1 MDKGTTIKGTT
12 IKGMTIKG
20 TNDNTNDSREN
31 CLIND
36 VRDTFKNIT
45 FSKFQKS
52 KARCELIKSLCDEKI
67 ENACYWSAEF
77 ICSGHYLELWDI
89 ILYFVYKYIHNGN
102 PKLAL
107 YLNMR
112 YNNFEN
118 IINNGYS
125 QNILVLRNNDKIRR
139 LFCEII
145 CVLCYSLKKNV
156 ICEIKLDKHESFD
169 IASMSERFK
178 APNVSYIEYILKD
191 DDPKELII
199 PINELVYNL
208 INKNIINVYYW
219 LEWII
224 EYENICKKKKK
235 KCACENRSFA
245 PKGSSHDIIWI
256 IWDILL
262 YYSDPSLTSRTYNIH
277 NNNENNKKNNNE
289 NNNNENNKNNNN
301 EIKYKIIKSLLELFV
316 IKYSNNVKKKRKFIM
331 YFAFA
336 LLIEHYPLNS
346 AIITHPEKIE
356 AIVSKIDNIYKDIK
370 KNEVSPKTD
379 YLFTNLNKSN
389 MEKTI
394 EKIELINS
402 L

>member
-1 MDKGTTIKGTT
+1 MIQGTTIQGTTIQGTTDKGTPIQGT
-12 IKGMTIKG
+12 
-20 TNDNTNDSREN
+20 NTNDSRDN
-31 CLIND
+31 FLIND
-36 VRDTFKNIT
+36 VRSTFKNIT
-45 FSKFQKS
+45 FSNFQKS
-52 KARCELIKSLCDEKI
+52 KARYELIKSLCDEKI

-112 YNNFEN
+112 YNNFET

-125 QNILVLRNNDKIRR
+125 QNILVLRNNDKIRK

-145 CVLCYSLKKNV
+145 CVLCYSVKKNV
-156 ICEIKLDKHESFD
+156 ICDIKLDKHESFD

-245 PKGSSHDIIWI
+245 PKGSTHDIIWI

-262 YYSDPSLTSRTYNIH
+262 YYSDPSLTSRTYNLH
-277 NNNENNKKNNNE
+277 T
-289 NNNNENNKNNNN
+289 NNNNNNNN

-316 IKYSNNVKKKRKFIM
+316 IKYSNSVKKKRKYIM

-336 LLIEHYPLNS
+336 LLIEHNPINS
-346 AIITHPEKIE
+346 AIITYPEKIE

-370 KNEVSPKTD
+370 KNEISPKTD

-389 MEKTI
+389 IEKTM
-394 EKIELINS
+394 EKIELINNF
-402 L
+402 

>member
-1 MDKGTTIKGTT
+1 MDKGTNIT
-12 IKGMTIKG
+12 
-20 TNDNTNDSREN
+20 DSREN

-36 VRDTFKNIT
+36 VRDSFKNIT

-52 KARCELIKSLCDEKI
+52 KARYELIKSLCDEKI

-112 YNNFEN
+112 YNNFET
-118 IINNGYS
+118 IINNGYG

-245 PKGSSHDIIWI
+245 PKGSTHDIIWI

-277 NNNENNKKNNNE
+277 NNNYNNN
-289 NNNNENNKNNNN
+289 NNNN
-301 EIKYKIIKSLLELFV
+301 EIKYKIIKSLLDLFV
-316 IKYSNNVKKKRKFIM
+316 IKYSNNVKKKRKYIM

-336 LLIEHYPLNS
+336 LLIEQNPLNS
-346 AIITHPEKIE
+346 ALITHPEKIE
-356 AIVSKIDNIYKDIK
+356 AIVSKIDNVYKDIK

-389 MEKTI
+389 IEKTI

>member
-1 MDKGTTIKGTT
+1 MIQGTIDNGT
-12 IKGMTIKG
+12 
-20 TNDNTNDSREN
+20 NTNDSRDN
-31 CLIND
+31 FLIND
-36 VRDTFKNIT
+36 VRSTFKNIT
-45 FSKFQKS
+45 FSNFQKS
-52 KARCELIKSLCDEKI
+52 KARYELIKSLCDEKI

-112 YNNFEN
+112 YNNFET

-125 QNILVLRNNDKIRR
+125 QNILVLRNNDKIRK
-139 LFCEII
+139 LFCEIM
-145 CVLCYSLKKNV
+145 CVLCYSIKKNV

-169 IASMSERFK
+169 ISSMSERFK
-178 APNVSYIEYILKD
+178 APNITYIEYILKD

-245 PKGSSHDIIWI
+245 PKGSSHDIVWI

-262 YYSDPSLTSRTYNIH
+262 YYSDPSLTNRTYNIH
-277 NNNENNKKNNNE
+277 NNN
-289 NNNNENNKNNNN
+289 NNNNNNKNNN

-316 IKYSNNVKKKRKFIM
+316 IKYSNNVKKKRKYIM

-336 LLIEHYPLNS
+336 LLIEHNPLNS
-346 AIITHPEKIE
+346 ALITYPEKIE

-370 KNEVSPKTD
+370 KNEISPKTD

-389 MEKTI
+389 IEKTM
-394 EKIELINS
+394 EKIELINNF
-402 L
+402 

>member
-1 MDKGTTIKGTT
+1 MDKGTNIKGTTIKGTT
-12 IKGMTIKG
+12 
-20 TNDNTNDSREN
+20 DNTNDSREN

-36 VRDTFKNIT
+36 VRDSFKNIT

-52 KARCELIKSLCDEKI
+52 KARSELIKSLCDEKI

-112 YNNFEN
+112 YNNFET
-118 IINNGYS
+118 IINNGYG

-245 PKGSSHDIIWI
+245 PKGSTHDIIWI

-277 NNNENNKKNNNE
+277 NNNNNSNNS
-289 NNNNENNKNNNN
+289 NNSNNN

-316 IKYSNNVKKKRKFIM
+316 IKYSNNVKKKRKYIM

-336 LLIEHYPLNS
+336 LLIEQNPLNS
-346 AIITHPEKIE
+346 ALITHPEKIE
-356 AIVSKIDNIYKDIK
+356 AIVSKIDNVYKDIK

-389 MEKTI
+389 IEKTI

>member
-1 MDKGTTIKGTT
+1 MIQGTTIQGTTIKGTT
-12 IKGMTIKG
+12 IQDT
-20 TNDNTNDSREN
+20 NTNDSRDN
-31 CLIND
+31 FLIND
-36 VRDTFKNIT
+36 VRNTFKNIT
-45 FSKFQKS
+45 FSNFQKS
-52 KARCELIKSLCDEKI
+52 KARYELIKSLCDEKI

-112 YNNFEN
+112 YNNFET

-125 QNILVLRNNDKIRR
+125 QNILVLRNNDKIRK

-145 CVLCYSLKKNV
+145 CVLCYSVKKNV
-156 ICEIKLDKHESFD
+156 ICDIKLDKHESFD

-245 PKGSSHDIIWI
+245 PKGSSHDIVWI

-262 YYSDPSLTSRTYNIH
+262 YYSDPSLTNRTYNIH
-277 NNNENNKKNNNE
+277 NNN
-289 NNNNENNKNNNN
+289 NNNNNNKNNN

-316 IKYSNNVKKKRKFIM
+316 IKYSNNVKKKRKYIM

-336 LLIEHYPLNS
+336 LLIEHNPLNS
-346 AIITHPEKIE
+346 ALITYPEKIE

-370 KNEVSPKTD
+370 KNEISPKTD

-389 MEKTI
+389 IEKTM
-394 EKIELINS
+394 EKIELINNF
-402 L
+402 

>member
-1 MDKGTTIKGTT
+1 MIQGTSDNGT
-12 IKGMTIKG
+12 
-20 TNDNTNDSREN
+20 NTNDSRDN
-31 CLIND
+31 FLIND
-36 VRDTFKNIT
+36 VRSTFKNIT
-45 FSKFQKS
+45 FSNFQKS
-52 KARCELIKSLCDEKI
+52 KARYELIKSLCDEKI

-112 YNNFEN
+112 YNNFET

-125 QNILVLRNNDKIRR
+125 QNILVLRNNDKIRK
-139 LFCEII
+139 LFCEIM
-145 CVLCYSLKKNV
+145 CVLCYSIKKNV

-169 IASMSERFK
+169 ISSMSERFK
-178 APNVSYIEYILKD
+178 APNITYIEYILKD

-245 PKGSSHDIIWI
+245 PKGSSHDIVWI

-262 YYSDPSLTSRTYNIH
+262 YYSDPSLTNRTYNIH
-277 NNNENNKKNNNE
+277 NNNNNK
-289 NNNNENNKNNNN
+289 NNN

-316 IKYSNNVKKKRKFIM
+316 IKYSNNVKKKRKYIM

-336 LLIEHYPLNS
+336 LLIEHNPLNS
-346 AIITHPEKIE
+346 ALITYPEKIE

-370 KNEVSPKTD
+370 KNEISPKTD

-389 MEKTI
+389 IEKTM
-394 EKIELINS
+394 EKIELISNF
-402 L
+402 

>member
-1 MDKGTTIKGTT
+1 MIQGTTIQGTTIKGTT
-12 IKGMTIKG
+12 DKG
-20 TNDNTNDSREN
+20 TTDKGTNTNDSRDN
-31 CLIND
+31 FLIND
-36 VRDTFKNIT
+36 VRNTFKNIT
-45 FSKFQKS
+45 FSNFQKS
-52 KARCELIKSLCDEKI
+52 KARYELIKSLCDEKI

-112 YNNFEN
+112 YNNFET

-125 QNILVLRNNDKIRR
+125 QNILVLRNNDKIRK

-145 CVLCYSLKKNV
+145 CVLCYSVKKNV

-169 IASMSERFK
+169 ISSMSERFK

-262 YYSDPSLTSRTYNIH
+262 YYSDPSLTSRTYNLY
-277 NNNENNKKNNNE
+277 
-289 NNNNENNKNNNN
+289 NNNNNNNN

-316 IKYSNNVKKKRKFIM
+316 IKYSNSVKKKRKYIM

-336 LLIEHYPLNS
+336 LLIEHNPINS
-346 AIITHPEKIE
+346 AIITYPEKIE

-370 KNEVSPKTD
+370 KNEISPKTD

-389 MEKTI
+389 IEKTM
-394 EKIELINS
+394 EKIELINNF
-402 L
+402 

>member
-1 MDKGTTIKGTT
+1 MIQGTTIKGTT
-12 IKGMTIKG
+12 IKGTTDKGTTDKG
-20 TNDNTNDSREN
+20 TNINDSRDN
-31 CLIND
+31 FLIND
-36 VRDTFKNIT
+36 VRNTFKNIT
-45 FSKFQKS
+45 FSNFQKS
-52 KARCELIKSLCDEKI
+52 KARYELIKSLCDEKI

-112 YNNFEN
+112 YNNFET

-125 QNILVLRNNDKIRR
+125 QNILVLRNNDKIRK

-145 CVLCYSLKKNV
+145 CVLCYSVKKNV

-169 IASMSERFK
+169 ISSMSERFK

-262 YYSDPSLTSRTYNIH
+262 YYSDPSLTSRTYNLH
-277 NNNENNKKNNNE
+277 SNNKNNN
-289 NNNNENNKNNNN
+289 NNNNNNN

-316 IKYSNNVKKKRKFIM
+316 IKYSNSVKKKRKYIM

-336 LLIEHYPLNS
+336 LLIEHNPINS
-346 AIITHPEKIE
+346 AIITYPEKIE

-370 KNEVSPKTD
+370 KNEISPKTD

-389 MEKTI
+389 IEKTM
-394 EKIELINS
+394 EKIELINNF
-402 L
+402 

>member
-1 MDKGTTIKGTT
+1 MD
-12 IKGMTIKG
+12 
-20 TNDNTNDSREN
+20 N

-36 VRDTFKNIT
+36 SRSDFKNIT

-52 KARCELIKSLCDEKI
+52 KARYELIKSLCDEKI

-89 ILYFVYKYIHNGN
+89 ILYYVYKYIHNGN

-112 YNNFEN
+112 YNNFET
-118 IINNGYS
+118 IIANGYG
-125 QNILVLRNNDKIRR
+125 QNILVLRNNDKIRK
-139 LFCEII
+139 LFCEIM
-145 CVLCYSLKKNV
+145 CVLCFSLKKNV
-156 ICEIKLDKHESFD
+156 ICDIKLDKHESFD

-178 APNVSYIEYILKD
+178 APNVTYIENIIKE

-219 LEWII
+219 FEWII

-262 YYSDPSLTSRTYNIH
+262 YYGNSSLTNRTYNICDTS
-277 NNNENNKKNNNE
+277 NNG
-289 NNNNENNKNNNN
+289 
-301 EIKYKIIKSLLELFV
+301 EIKYKIIISLLELFV
-316 IKYSNNVKKKRKFIM
+316 IKYNNSVKKKRKYII

-336 LLIEHYPLNS
+336 LLIENSNINS
-346 AIITHPEKIE
+346 AIITYPEKIE
-356 AIVSKIDNIYKDIK
+356 AIVSKIDTIYKEIK
-370 KNEVSPKTD
+370 KNEVTPKTD
-379 YLFTNLNKSN
+379 YLFTNLNKTN
-389 MEKTI
+389 LEKTI
-394 EKIELINS
+394 EKIELINGF
-402 L
+402 

>member
-1 MDKGTTIKGTT
+1 MIKDMDEKGTTIKGTT
-12 IKGMTIKG
+12 IKETTIKG
-20 TNDNTNDSREN
+20 TTIKGTTINDPKEN

-36 VRDTFKNIT
+36 VRDSFKNIT

-52 KARCELIKSLCDEKI
+52 KARYELIKSLCDEKI

-102 PKLAL
+102 PKLAI

-112 YNNFEN
+112 YNNFETL
-118 IINNGYS
+118 INNGYS

-156 ICEIKLDKHESFD
+156 ICEIKLDKQESFD

-262 YYSDPSLTSRTYNIH
+262 YYSDPSLTTRTYNIH
-277 NNNENNKKNNNE
+277 NNNNNN
-289 NNNNENNKNNNN
+289 NNNN

-316 IKYSNNVKKKRKFIM
+316 IKYSNNVKKKRKYIM

-336 LLIEHYPLNS
+336 LLIEHNPLNS
-346 AIITHPEKIE
+346 ALITHPEKIE
-356 AIVSKIDNIYKDIK
+356 AIVSKIDNVYKDIK

-389 MEKTI
+389 IEKTI

>member
-1 MDKGTTIKGTT
+1 MD
-12 IKGMTIKG
+12 
-20 TNDNTNDSREN
+20 N

-36 VRDTFKNIT
+36 GRSDFKNIT

-52 KARCELIKSLCDEKI
+52 KARYELIKSLCDEKI

-89 ILYFVYKYIHNGN
+89 ILYYVYKYIHNGN

-112 YNNFEN
+112 YNNFET
-118 IINNGYS
+118 IIANGYG
-125 QNILVLRNNDKIRR
+125 QNILVLRNNDKIRK
-139 LFCEII
+139 LFCEIM
-145 CVLCYSLKKNV
+145 CVLCFSLKKNV
-156 ICEIKLDKHESFD
+156 ICDIKLDKHESFD

-178 APNVSYIEYILKD
+178 APNVTYIENIIKE

-219 LEWII
+219 FEWII

-245 PKGSSHDIIWI
+245 PQGSTHDIIWI

-262 YYSDPSLTSRTYNIH
+262 YYGNSSLTNRTYNICDTS
-277 NNNENNKKNNNE
+277 NNS
-289 NNNNENNKNNNN
+289 
-301 EIKYKIIKSLLELFV
+301 EIKYKIILSLLELFI
-316 IKYSNNVKKKRKFIM
+316 IKYNNSVKKKRKYII

-336 LLIEHYPLNS
+336 LLIENSNINS
-346 AIITHPEKIE
+346 AIITYPEKIE
-356 AIVSKIDNIYKDIK
+356 AIVSKIDTIYKEIK
-370 KNEVSPKTD
+370 KNEVTPKTD
-379 YLFTNLNKSN
+379 YLFTNLNKTN
-389 MEKTI
+389 LEKTI
-394 EKIELINS
+394 EKIELINGF
-402 L
+402 

>member
-1 MDKGTTIKGTT
+1 M
-12 IKGMTIKG
+12 
-20 TNDNTNDSREN
+20 EN

-36 VRDTFKNIT
+36 SRSDFKNIT

-52 KARCELIKSLCDEKI
+52 KARYELIKSLCDEKI

-89 ILYFVYKYIHNGN
+89 ILYYVYKYIHNGN

-112 YNNFEN
+112 YNNFET
-118 IINNGYS
+118 IIKNGYG
-125 QNILVLRNNDKIRR
+125 QNILALRNNEKIRK
-139 LFCEII
+139 LFCEIM
-145 CVLCYSLKKNV
+145 CVLCFSLKKNV
-156 ICEIKLDKHESFD
+156 ICDIKLDKHESFD

-178 APNVSYIEYILKD
+178 APNVTYIENIIKE

-219 LEWII
+219 FEWII

-245 PKGSSHDIIWI
+245 PQGSTHDIIWI

-262 YYSDPSLTSRTYNIH
+262 YYGNSSLTNRTYNIGDASI
-277 NNNENNKKNNNE
+277 NC
-289 NNNNENNKNNNN
+289 
-301 EIKYKIIKSLLELFV
+301 EIKYKIILSLLELFV
-316 IKYSNNVKKKRKFIM
+316 IKYNNSVKKKRKYII

-336 LLIEHYPLNS
+336 LLIENSNTNS
-346 AIITHPEKIE
+346 AIITYPEKIE
-356 AIVSKIDNIYKDIK
+356 AIVSKIDSIYKEIK
-370 KNEVSPKTD
+370 KNEVTPKTD
-379 YLFTNLNKSN
+379 YLFTNLNKTN
-389 MEKTI
+389 LEKTI
-394 EKIELINS
+394 EKIELINGF
-402 L
+402 

>member
-1 MDKGTTIKGTT
+1 MDKGTNIKGTTIKGTT
-12 IKGMTIKG
+12 
-20 TNDNTNDSREN
+20 DNTNDSREN

-36 VRDTFKNIT
+36 VRDSFKNIT

-52 KARCELIKSLCDEKI
+52 KARSELIKSLCDEKI

-112 YNNFEN
+112 YNNFET
-118 IINNGYS
+118 IINNGYG

-219 LEWII
+219 REWII

-245 PKGSSHDIIWI
+245 PKGSTHDIIWI

-277 NNNENNKKNNNE
+277 NNNNNSNNS
-289 NNNNENNKNNNN
+289 NNSNNN

-316 IKYSNNVKKKRKFIM
+316 IKYSNNVKKKRKYIM

-336 LLIEHYPLNS
+336 LLIEQNPLNS
-346 AIITHPEKIE
+346 ALITHPEKIE
-356 AIVSKIDNIYKDIK
+356 AIVSKIDNVYKDIK

-389 MEKTI
+389 IEKTI

>member
-1 MDKGTTIKGTT
+1 MIQGTIDNGT
-12 IKGMTIKG
+12 
-20 TNDNTNDSREN
+20 NTNDSRDN
-31 CLIND
+31 FLIND
-36 VRDTFKNIT
+36 VRSTFKNIT
-45 FSKFQKS
+45 FSNFQKS
-52 KARCELIKSLCDEKI
+52 KARYELIKSLCDEKI

-112 YNNFEN
+112 YNNFET

-125 QNILVLRNNDKIRR
+125 QNILVLRNNDKIRK
-139 LFCEII
+139 LFCEIM
-145 CVLCYSLKKNV
+145 CVLCYSIKKNV

-169 IASMSERFK
+169 ISSMSERFK
-178 APNVSYIEYILKD
+178 APNITYIEYILKD

-245 PKGSSHDIIWI
+245 PKGSSHDIVWI

-262 YYSDPSLTSRTYNIH
+262 YYSDPSLTNRTYNIH
-277 NNNENNKKNNNE
+277 NNN
-289 NNNNENNKNNNN
+289 NNNNNNKNNN

-316 IKYSNNVKKKRKFIM
+316 IKYSNNVKKKRKYIM

-336 LLIEHYPLNS
+336 LLIEHNPLNS
-346 AIITHPEKIE
+346 ALITYPEKIE

-370 KNEVSPKTD
+370 KNEISPKTD

-389 MEKTI
+389 IEKTM
-394 EKIELINS
+394 EKIELISNF
-402 L
+402 

>member
-1 MDKGTTIKGTT
+1 MIQGTT
-12 IKGMTIKG
+12 IKGMTIQG
-20 TNDNTNDSREN
+20 TNTNDSRDN
-31 CLIND
+31 FLIND
-36 VRDTFKNIT
+36 VRNTFKNIT
-45 FSKFQKS
+45 FSNFQKS
-52 KARCELIKSLCDEKI
+52 KARYELIKSLCDEKI

-112 YNNFEN
+112 YNNFET

-125 QNILVLRNNDKIRR
+125 QNILVLRNNDKIRK

-145 CVLCYSLKKNV
+145 CVLCYSVKKNV
-156 ICEIKLDKHESFD
+156 ICDIKLDKNESFD

-245 PKGSSHDIIWI
+245 PKGSTHDIIWI

-262 YYSDPSLTSRTYNIH
+262 YYSDPSLTSRTYNLH
-277 NNNENNKKNNNE
+277 NNNNNN
-289 NNNNENNKNNNN
+289 NNNN

-316 IKYSNNVKKKRKFIM
+316 IKYSNSVKKKRKYIM

-336 LLIEHYPLNS
+336 LLIEHNPINS
-346 AIITHPEKIE
+346 AIITYPEKIE

-370 KNEVSPKTD
+370 KNEISPKTD

-389 MEKTI
+389 IEKTM
-394 EKIELINS
+394 EKIELINNF
-402 L
+402 

>member
-1 MDKGTTIKGTT
+1 MEKSIID
-12 IKGMTIKG
+12 
-20 TNDNTNDSREN
+20 N

-36 VRDTFKNIT
+36 ARSSFKNIT

-52 KARCELIKSLCDEKI
+52 KARYELIKSLCDEKI

-89 ILYFVYKYIHNGN
+89 ILYYVYKYIHNGN

-112 YNNFEN
+112 YNNFET
-118 IINNGYS
+118 IINNGYG
-125 QNILVLRNNDKIRR
+125 QNILVLRNNDKIRK

-156 ICEIKLDKHESFD
+156 ICDIKIDKHESFD
-169 IASMSERFK
+169 ITSMSERFK
-178 APNVSYIEYILKD
+178 APNVTYIESVIKE

-219 LEWII
+219 FEWII

-245 PKGSSHDIIWI
+245 PKGSTHDIIWI

-262 YYSDPSLTSRTYNIH
+262 YYGNPAITTRTYNISV
-277 NNNENNKKNNNE
+277 ESSKCD
-289 NNNNENNKNNNN
+289 
-301 EIKYKIIKSLLELFV
+301 IKYKIITSLLDLFL
-316 IKYSNNVKKKRKFIM
+316 IKYNNSAKKKRKYII

-336 LLIEHYPLNS
+336 LLIENNNTNI
-346 AIITHPEKIE
+346 AIITYPEKIE
-356 AIVSKIDNIYKDIK
+356 AIVSKIDSIYKEIK

-394 EKIELINS
+394 EKIELLNTI
-402 L
+402 

>member
-1 MDKGTTIKGTT
+1 
-12 IKGMTIKG
+12 
-20 TNDNTNDSREN
+20 
-31 CLIND
+31 
-36 VRDTFKNIT
+36 
-45 FSKFQKS
+45 
-52 KARCELIKSLCDEKI
+52 
-67 ENACYWSAEF
+67 
-77 ICSGHYLELWDI
+77 
-89 ILYFVYKYIHNGN
+89 VYKYIHNGN

-112 YNNFEN
+112 YNNFETL
-118 IINNGYS
+118 INNGYG

-245 PKGSSHDIIWI
+245 PKGSTHDIIWI

-277 NNNENNKKNNNE
+277 NNNYNNN
-289 NNNNENNKNNNN
+289 NNNN
-301 EIKYKIIKSLLELFV
+301 EIKYKIIKSLLDLFV
-316 IKYSNNVKKKRKFIM
+316 IKYSNNVKKKRKYIM

-336 LLIEHYPLNS
+336 LLIEQNPLNS
-346 AIITHPEKIE
+346 ALITHPEKIE
-356 AIVSKIDNIYKDIK
+356 AIVSKIDNVYKDIK

-389 MEKTI
+389 IEKTI